1 MDIQVLHPGELCQGF
16 DVSILEAFRCGIGRG
31 DAQSFKGGF
40 KDIVVGVNN
49 TLDAVVEP
57 LTMSA
62 VYVDKIS
69 RGEIPAKITAAY
81 HGDFNTIKEN
91 LNACI
96 DNINALVS
104 DVEMLAQAATE
115 GQLEIQADASQ
126 HSGDFRKIIEGFNNT
141 LNSLLAPVNEARQ
154 VMTKMATND
163 YTIS

>member
-1 MDIQVLHPGELCQGF
+1 MLTQSATDGYL
-16 DVSILEAFRCGIGRG
+16 SIRG
-31 DAQSFKGGF
+31 DAAKFQGKYR
-40 KDIVVGVNN
+40 DIVVGVNN

-115 GQLEIQADASQ
+115 GQLEIRADATK
-126 HSGDFRKIIEGFNNT
+126 HSGDFRNIIEG
-141 LNSLLAPVNEARQ
+141 L
-154 VMTKMATND
+154 
-163 YTIS
+163 TIP